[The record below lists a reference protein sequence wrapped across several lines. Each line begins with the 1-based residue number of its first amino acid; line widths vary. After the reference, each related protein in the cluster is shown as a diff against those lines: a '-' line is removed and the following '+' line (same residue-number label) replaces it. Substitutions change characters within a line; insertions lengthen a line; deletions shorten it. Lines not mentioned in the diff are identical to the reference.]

1 MSSSLCLLCPVKPRS
16 GGRVVN
22 AIMSPLQE
30 LEQIARVRGEVFSVV
45 IYNIFFRKSD
55 CGLHAPIPQP
65 LK

>member
-1 MSSSLCLLCPVKPRS
+1 M
-16 GGRVVN
+16 N

-45 IYNIFFRKSD
+45 IYNVFFRKSD
-55 CGLHAPIPQP
+55 CGLHAPIRQP